1 MKSIPYVNLIKQA
14 ESQKK
19 DIILLLNRITKKGQF
34 VGGEE
39 INKFEKNICKLIKV
53 KHCVALNSGTDALT
67 LGLHLLGI
75 KKGDEVITAPNS
87 FIASVAAIVH
97 LGATPV
103 FADICDDGNID
114 PHDIKKKIST
124 KTKAIM
130 PVHLSGKPCQM
141 DKILSISKKFQLP
154 VIEDAAQAIGTKF
167 KNKFI
172 GTFGE
177 VGCFS
182 AHPLKNLNAMG
193 DSGYLVTNN
202 SQIAKKIA
210 LLRNHGIKKRE
221 DITDFGYVSRMDNFQ
236 AGILNIRL
244 KKLKK
249 VIAQRRH
256 NANLYFKLLK
266 NVKEINLP
274 YEERYQ
280 FNTFHTFIIKAKNR
294 DKLKK
299 YLLKRKISTAIH
311 YSKLIFDQK
320 AYKSKFKKIS
330 TKEYLKSRN
339 YVSNILTLPINEFL
353 SAKDIFLIS
362 KEILKFYNYN

>member
-1 MKSIPYVNLIKQA
+1 
-14 ESQKK
+14 
-19 DIILLLNRITKKGQF
+19 
-34 VGGEE
+34 
-39 INKFEKNICKLIKV
+39 
-53 KHCVALNSGTDALT
+53 
-67 LGLHLLGI
+67 
-75 KKGDEVITAPNS
+75 
-87 FIASVAAIVH
+87 
-97 LGATPV
+97 
-103 FADICDDGNID
+103 
-114 PHDIKKKIST
+114 
-124 KTKAIM
+124 M

-274 YEERYQ
+274 Y
-280 FNTFHTFIIKAKNR
+280 
-294 DKLKK
+294 
-299 YLLKRKISTAIH
+299 
-311 YSKLIFDQK
+311 
-320 AYKSKFKKIS
+320 
-330 TKEYLKSRN
+330 
-339 YVSNILTLPINEFL
+339 
-353 SAKDIFLIS
+353 
-362 KEILKFYNYN
+362 

>member
-67 LGLHLLGI
+67 LGLYLLGI

-114 PHDIKKKIST
+114 PHDKKKLAQ
-124 KTKAIM
+124 KQAIM
-130 PVHLSGKPCQM
+130 PVHLSEKPCQM

-167 KNKFI
+167 KNKFVERLSWM
-172 GTFGE
+172 F
-177 VGCFS
+177 FS
-182 AHPLKNLNAMG
+182 TSLKKFKCNGRLAIR
-193 DSGYLVTNN
+193 TNN
-202 SQIAKKIA
+202 SRIAKKIT
-210 LLRNHGIKKRE
+210 LLRNHGIKKE

-236 AGILNIRL
+236 AGILNI
-244 KKLKK
+244 
-249 VIAQRRH
+249 
-256 NANLYFKLLK
+256 
-266 NVKEINLP
+266 P
-274 YEERYQ
+274 
-280 FNTFHTFIIKAKNR
+280 
-294 DKLKK
+294 
-299 YLLKRKISTAIH
+299 
-311 YSKLIFDQK
+311 
-320 AYKSKFKKIS
+320 
-330 TKEYLKSRN
+330 
-339 YVSNILTLPINEFL
+339 
-353 SAKDIFLIS
+353 
-362 KEILKFYNYN
+362 

>member
-34 VGGEE
+34 VGGED

-221 DITDFGYVSRMDNFQ
+221 DITDFKQ
-236 AGILNIRL
+236 C
-244 KKLKK
+244 
-249 VIAQRRH
+249 
-256 NANLYFKLLK
+256 FK
-266 NVKEINLP
+266 I
-274 YEERYQ
+274 
-280 FNTFHTFIIKAKNR
+280 
-294 DKLKK
+294 
-299 YLLKRKISTAIH
+299 
-311 YSKLIFDQK
+311 
-320 AYKSKFKKIS
+320 
-330 TKEYLKSRN
+330 
-339 YVSNILTLPINEFL
+339 
-353 SAKDIFLIS
+353 
-362 KEILKFYNYN
+362 